1 MSELS
6 FGEAENWVDYVERQI
21 GYKFVNRD
29 LLVQAFVR
37 KSYSM
42 ENGGENNEVLEFIGD
57 KALDLAVVKTL
68 TDKYG
73 HMISD
78 EPDYEDED
86 DEFYCEYSEGKLTH
100 LKSLLVRKE
109 NLAARI
115 DELKLAPF
123 LIMSK
128 GDLKNNIDKKTSV
141 KEDLFEAIIGAVTLD
156 TLWDFDEIQDVV
168 GVMLRPELILDADD
182 TDDNYIKLIQD
193 WELKHYND
201 LPKFLYKERGRNESI
216 RVGKQSPYWIYG
228 SSTLESVYYKETGYT
243 YPYGNENLRYE
254 CKMKLSDDLPE
265 FGAYGESKSDA
276 RRKVCECAYK
286 YLEEEDLLWTIK
298 DEIEN
303 PNKAEAISQLEIL
316 ARRGYF
322 SMPEYEYIEQHD
334 ENGNP
339 IWNVE
344 CHIEE
349 VDRYY
354 YDEATSKKAAK
365 KGAAYGMLMYVLEGD
380 DE

>member
-6 FGEAENWVDYVERQI
+6 FGEAENWVDFVERQI

-57 KALDLAVVKTL
+57 KALDLSVVKTL

-109 NLAARI
+109 YLSARI

-128 GDLKNNIDKKTSV
+128 GDLKNNIDKNTSV

-156 TLWDFDEIQDVV
+156 TLWDFDKIQDVV
-168 GVMLRPELILDADD
+168 GVMLRPELILDADV

-193 WELKHYND
+193 WESKHYND

-216 RVGKQSPYWIYG
+216 RVGKQSLYWRYG
-228 SSTLESVYYKETGYT
+228 SSTPESVYYKETCYT
-243 YPYGNENLRYE
+243 YPYGNEHLRYE

-286 YLEEEDLLWTIK
+286 FLEKEDLLWTIK

-322 SMPEYEYIEQHD
+322 SMPEYEYIEQYD

-349 VDRYY
+349 EKYY
-354 YDEATSKKAAK
+354 FDAEASSKKVAK
-365 KGAAYGMLMYVLEGD
+365 KQAAYDMLMYVLGE
-380 DE
+380 E

>member
-6 FGEAENWVDYVERQI
+6 FGEAENWVDFVERQI

-57 KALDLAVVKTL
+57 KALDLSVVKTL

-109 NLAARI
+109 YLSARI

-128 GDLKNNIDKKTSV
+128 GDLKNNIDKNTSV

-156 TLWDFDEIQDVV
+156 TLWDFDKIQDVV
-168 GVMLRPELILDADD
+168 GVMLRPELILDADV

-193 WELKHYND
+193 WESKHYND

-216 RVGKQSPYWIYG
+216 RVGKQSLYWRYG
-228 SSTLESVYYKETGYT
+228 SYTG
-243 YPYGNENLRYE
+243 ER
-254 CKMKLSDDLPE
+254 
-265 FGAYGESKSDA
+265 
-276 RRKVCECAYK
+276 
-286 YLEEEDLLWTIK
+286 
-298 DEIEN
+298 
-303 PNKAEAISQLEIL
+303 
-316 ARRGYF
+316 
-322 SMPEYEYIEQHD
+322 
-334 ENGNP
+334 
-339 IWNVE
+339 
-344 CHIEE
+344 
-349 VDRYY
+349 
-354 YDEATSKKAAK
+354 
-365 KGAAYGMLMYVLEGD
+365 VL
-380 DE
+380 

>member
-6 FGEAENWVDYVERQI
+6 FGEAENWVDFVERQI

-57 KALDLAVVKTL
+57 KALDLSVVKTL

-78 EPDYEDED
+78 EHEYEDED

-109 NLAARI
+109 YLSARI

-128 GDLKNNIDKKTSV
+128 GDLKNNIDKNTSV

-156 TLWDFDEIQDVV
+156 TLWDFDKIQDVV
-168 GVMLRPELILDADD
+168 GVMLRPELILDADV

-193 WELKHYND
+193 WESKHYND

-216 RVGKQSPYWIYG
+216 RVGKQSLYWRYG
-228 SSTLESVYYKETGYT
+228 SSTPESVYYKETCYT
-243 YPYGNENLRYE
+243 YPYGNEHLRYE
-254 CKMKLSDDLPE
+254 CKMNLSDDLAE
-265 FGAYGESKSDA
+265 FGAYG
-276 RRKVCECAYK
+276 
-286 YLEEEDLLWTIK
+286 
-298 DEIEN
+298 
-303 PNKAEAISQLEIL
+303 
-316 ARRGYF
+316 
-322 SMPEYEYIEQHD
+322 
-334 ENGNP
+334 
-339 IWNVE
+339 
-344 CHIEE
+344 
-349 VDRYY
+349 
-354 YDEATSKKAAK
+354 
-365 KGAAYGMLMYVLEGD
+365 
-380 DE
+380 

>member
-6 FGEAENWVDYVERQI
+6 FGEAENWVDFVERQI

-57 KALDLAVVKTL
+57 KALDLSVVKTL

-109 NLAARI
+109 YLSARI

-128 GDLKNNIDKKTSV
+128 TKGTNFFTVNALWVNHYSSMLFLDCCYNIIIQINVFVIWITP
-141 KEDLFEAIIGAVTLD
+141 LFAGSP
-156 TLWDFDEIQDVV
+156 
-168 GVMLRPELILDADD
+168 R
-182 TDDNYIKLIQD
+182 
-193 WELKHYND
+193 
-201 LPKFLYKERGRNESI
+201 I
-216 RVGKQSPYWIYG
+216 R
-228 SSTLESVYYKETGYT
+228 
-243 YPYGNENLRYE
+243 
-254 CKMKLSDDLPE
+254 
-265 FGAYGESKSDA
+265 
-276 RRKVCECAYK
+276 
-286 YLEEEDLLWTIK
+286 
-298 DEIEN
+298 
-303 PNKAEAISQLEIL
+303 
-316 ARRGYF
+316 
-322 SMPEYEYIEQHD
+322 
-334 ENGNP
+334 
-339 IWNVE
+339 
-344 CHIEE
+344 
-349 VDRYY
+349 
-354 YDEATSKKAAK
+354 
-365 KGAAYGMLMYVLEGD
+365 
-380 DE
+380 